1 MVDPRGPTNRP
12 PPALVSW
19 PSLRPATLVSVST
32 DAPTRTSASVSPDQL
47 LDGLNQAQ
55 ISAVTAPPGR
65 VLVIAGAGSGKTR
78 VLTRRIAWRIARG
91 ETDPN
96 RVLALTFTRKAAIE
110 LRDRQR
116 RLGLRDR
123 VPAGTFH
130 SFALSQLRQRW
141 DERRTVAPTLVNS
154 KIRFL
159 ARVCRPPSGVE
170 LPDVVAEIEWARA
183 RLIEPDDYGSA
194 ARAAGRVPPVA
205 PEFIAELM
213 VDYQKEKRRKRVVD
227 FDDLLELAIRD
238 LRADPDYGAAVRW
251 RHRHFYVDEF
261 QDVNPLQHALLT
273 EWLGDRDDLFLVGD
287 PRQSIYAWNGAD
299 PELMNSMIG
308 ADDIIT
314 VHLRDNYRSTPQ
326 VLGLADTVLEA
337 GSGWGG
343 PSGSAAEDS
352 TLIGHRPDG
361 PAPTLTRYDSDRAEA
376 VGIAEAVRLANAGG
390 YRYSQQA
397 VLVRTNAQLALIEQE
412 LGALRIPSRVR
423 SGPGPLGSPE
433 VKAVLSAVGRQGID
447 LVQQLEEL
455 DQQLSGQNDIVP
467 VPSDGEAVSPMAAA
481 GQLDRHNNLAALSR
495 LIHDYLSTEP
505 VPTGPGFLAWLTTV
519 NGSDVEADGEAID
532 LVTFHGAKGLEW
544 PVVHVAGLED
554 GFVPIV
560 YATTRS
566 QLAEELRL
574 LYVALTRAEESLNL
588 SWAAKR
594 TFGTKTVG
602 RDAAPI
608 VARLGA
614 AIERVG
620 GSSITPDWRSHIARS
635 RQAID
640 DNRNPEQERT
650 PTLGADDI
658 YAELRRWRERKARAG
673 QVPPHVIVSDRA
685 LRAVADNQPTTMG
698 RLAAVAD
705 LRPAKLSRF
714 GPEILE
720 IVGPA

>member
-1 MVDPRGPTNRP
+1 MT
-12 PPALVSW
+12 
-19 PSLRPATLVSVST
+19 
-32 DAPTRTSASVSPDQL
+32 PDHL

-55 ISAVTAPPGR
+55 IRAVTAPAGR

-96 RVLALTFTRKAAIE
+96 RVLALTFTRKAAME

-116 RLGLRDR
+116 QLGLRDR

-141 DERRTVAPTLVNS
+141 DERRTVHPTLINS
-154 KIRFL
+154 KIRFV
-159 ARVCRPPSGVE
+159 ARICRPPTGVD
-170 LPDVVAEIEWARA
+170 LTDLVAEIEWARA
-183 RLIEPDDYGSA
+183 RLIEPDDYGAA
-194 ARAAGRVPPVA
+194 ARAAGRVAPVA

-213 VDYQKEKRRKRVVD
+213 VDYRKEKRRKRVVD

-238 LRADPDYGAAVRW
+238 VRADPDYGAAVRW

-299 PELMNSMIG
+299 PDLMNSMIG
-308 ADDIIT
+308 ATGIT
-314 VHLRDNYRSTPQ
+314 TVNLRDNYRSTPQ

-337 GSGWGG
+337 TPGWAT
-343 PSGSAAEDS
+343 PAEDS
-352 TLIGHRPDG
+352 SLIGHRPDG

-397 VLVRTNAQLALIEQE
+397 VLVRTNAQLAVIEQE
-412 LGALRIPSRVR
+412 LSALRIPSRVR

-433 VKAVLSAVGRQGID
+433 VKAVLGAIGRQGID

-455 DQQLSGQNDIVP
+455 DQQLAREPEPAPD
-467 VPSDGEAVSPMAAA
+467 SDPAGESSTAAVA
-481 GQLDRHNNLAALSR
+481 GQLERHSNLAALSR
-495 LIHDYLSTEP
+495 LIHDYLTTEP
-505 VPTGPGFLAWLTTV
+505 VPSGTGFLAWLATV
-519 NGSDVEADGEAID
+519 NGSDVEAEEEAVD

-560 YATTRS
+560 YATTRA
-566 QLAEELRL
+566 QLGEEMRL
-574 LYVALTRAEESLNL
+574 LYVALTRAEQSLNL

-594 TFGTKTVG
+594 TFGTKSIA

-608 VARLGA
+608 VARLAA
-614 AIERVG
+614 AIDKVG

-635 RQAID
+635 REAID
-640 DNRNPEQERT
+640 GSRDPATEPT
-650 PTLGADDI
+650 PANGADEI

-673 QVPPHVIVSDRA
+673 QVPAHVIVSDRA
-685 LRAVADNQPTTMG
+685 LRAVADHRPTTMT
-698 RLAAVAD
+698 RLATVAE
-705 LRPAKLSRF
+705 LRPAKLTRF
-714 GPEILE
+714 GPEILD
-720 IVGPA
+720 IIGSA

>member
-1 MVDPRGPTNRP
+1 M
-12 PPALVSW
+12 
-19 PSLRPATLVSVST
+19 ATH
-32 DAPTRTSASVSPDQL
+32 APTRTLAGVAPDQL

-55 ISAVTAPPGR
+55 IRAVTAPTGR

-116 RLGLRDR
+116 QLGLRDR

-130 SFALSQLRQRW
+130 GFALSQLRQRW
-141 DERRTVAPTLVNS
+141 DERRTVPPTLINS
-154 KIRFL
+154 KIRFV
-159 ARVCRPPSGVE
+159 ARIGRPPAGVD
-170 LPDVVAEIEWARA
+170 LTDVVAEIEWARA
-183 RLIEPDDYGSA
+183 RLIEPDDYGTA

-238 LRADPDYGAAVRW
+238 IRSDPDYGAAVRW

-273 EWLGDRDDLFLVGD
+273 EWLGDRDDLFIVGD

-299 PELMNSMIG
+299 PDLMNSMIG
-308 ADDIIT
+308 ADGIT
-314 VHLRDNYRSTPQ
+314 TVNLRDNYRSTPQ

-337 GSGWGG
+337 APGFTAPADS
-343 PSGSAAEDS
+343 PEDS

-361 PAPTLTRYDSDRAEA
+361 PAPSLTRYDSDRAEA

-397 VLVRTNAQLALIEQE
+397 VLVRTNAQLAIIEQE
-412 LGALRIPSRVR
+412 LSALRIPSRVR

-433 VKAVLSAVGRQGID
+433 VKAVLAAIGRQGID

-455 DQQLSGQNDIVP
+455 DQQLAQEPSTAPNSDSG
-467 VPSDGEAVSPMAAA
+467 SDGEPVSTVAAP
-481 GQLDRHNNLAALSR
+481 GQLERHANLAALSR
-495 LIHDYLSTEP
+495 LIHDYLTNEP

-519 NGSDVEADGEAID
+519 KGSDVEADDEAVD

-560 YATTRS
+560 YATTRA
-566 QLAEELRL
+566 QLGEEMRL
-574 LYVALTRAEESLNL
+574 LYVALTRAEQALNL

-594 TFGTKTVG
+594 TFGTKAVG
-602 RDAAPI
+602 RDPAPI
-608 VARLGA
+608 VARLSA
-614 AIERVG
+614 AITRVG

-635 RQAID
+635 REAID
-640 DNRNPEQERT
+640 SGRGPADEPVA
-650 PTLGADDI
+650 PVGADEI
-658 YAELRRWRERKARAG
+658 YAELRRWRERKARAA
-673 QVPPHVIVSDRA
+673 QVPPHVIVSDRS
-685 LRAVADNQPTTMG
+685 LRAVADHRPTTMS
-698 RLAAVAD
+698 RLATVTD
-705 LRPAKLSRF
+705 LRPAKLTRF
-714 GPEILE
+714 GPEILD
-720 IVGPA
+720 IVGSG

>member
-1 MVDPRGPTNRP
+1 MPCGVEDRP
-12 PPALVSW
+12 SQA
-19 PSLRPATLVSVST
+19 PSKFVGVA
-32 DAPTRTSASVSPDQL
+32 TRTSTRTIARVVPDQL

-55 ISAVTAPPGR
+55 IRAVTAPAGR

-96 RVLALTFTRKAAIE
+96 RVLALTFTRKAAVE
-110 LRDRQR
+110 MRDRQR
-116 RLGLRDR
+116 QLGMRDR

-130 SFALSQLRQRW
+130 SLALSQLRQRW
-141 DERRTVAPTLVNS
+141 DERRTVPPTLINS

-159 ARVCRPPSGVE
+159 GRICRPPTGVD
-170 LPDVVAEIEWARA
+170 LIDVVAEIEWARA
-183 RLIEPDDYGSA
+183 RMIEPENYGAA

-238 LRADPDYGAAVRW
+238 IRADPDYGAAVRW

-261 QDVNPLQHALLT
+261 QDVNPLQHALLA
-273 EWLGDRDDLFLVGD
+273 EWLGDRDDLFIVGD

-299 PELMNSMIG
+299 PDLMNSMIG
-308 ADDIIT
+308 ADGIT
-314 VHLRDNYRSTPQ
+314 TVNLRDNYRSTPQ

-337 GSGWGG
+337 SPGWSVPVGS
-343 PSGSAAEDS
+343 PPEDA

-361 PAPTLTRYDSDRAEA
+361 PAPTLTRYDTDRAEA

-397 VLVRTNAQLALIEQE
+397 VLVRTNAQLAVIEQE
-412 LGALRIPSRVR
+412 LSALRIPSRIR
-423 SGPGPLGSPE
+423 SGPGPLGSAE
-433 VKAVLSAVGRQGID
+433 VKAVLGAIGRHGID

-455 DQQLSGQNDIVP
+455 DQQLAQGPEVAVDAATAGGTDDGSVSTVP
-467 VPSDGEAVSPMAAA
+467 VA
-481 GQLDRHNNLAALSR
+481 GQLERHSNLAALSR
-495 LIHDYLSTEP
+495 LIHDYLTTEP

-519 NGSDVEADGEAID
+519 NGSDVEADDEAVD

-560 YATTRS
+560 YATTRA
-566 QLAEELRL
+566 QLSEEMRL

-594 TFGTKTVG
+594 TFGTKSVG

-608 VARLGA
+608 VAQLA
-614 AIERVG
+614 TAIKRVG
-620 GSSITPDWRSHIARS
+620 GSSLTPDWRSHIARS
-635 RQAID
+635 REAID
-640 DNRNPEQERT
+640 GNRDPTADNTRQ
-650 PTLGADDI
+650 LGADEI

-673 QVPPHVIVSDRA
+673 QVPPHVIVSDQA
-685 LRAVADNQPTTMG
+685 LRAVADHRPASLS
-698 RLAAVAD
+698 RLAAVTN
-705 LRPAKLSRF
+705 LRPAKLTRF
-714 GPEILE
+714 GPEILD

>member
-1 MVDPRGPTNRP
+1 MMDCPRLIVETRSRTVSRLSPRPTKFVGVATHRPGPTIAR
-12 PPALVSW
+12 V
-19 PSLRPATLVSVST
+19 
-32 DAPTRTSASVSPDQL
+32 APDHL

-55 ISAVTAPPGR
+55 ISAVTAPGGR
-65 VLVIAGAGSGKTR
+65 VLVVAGAGSGKTR

-116 RLGLRDR
+116 QLGLRDR

-141 DERRTVAPTLVNS
+141 DERRTVPPTLVNS

-159 ARVCRPPSGVE
+159 ARICRPPTGVD
-170 LPDVVAEIEWARA
+170 LVDVVAEIEWARA
-183 RLIEPDDYGSA
+183 RLIEPDDYGA
-194 ARAAGRVPPVA
+194 AAQSAGRVSPGA

-213 VDYQKEKRRKRVVD
+213 VDYQKETRRKRVVD

-238 LRADPDYGAAVRW
+238 IRTDPDYGAAIRW

-261 QDVNPLQHALLT
+261 QDVNPLQHALLM
-273 EWLGDRDDLFLVGD
+273 EWLGDRDDLFMVGD

-308 ADDIIT
+308 ATGIT
-314 VHLRDNYRSTPQ
+314 TVNLRDNYRSTPQ
-326 VLGLADTVLEA
+326 VLGLADSVLEA
-337 GSGWGG
+337 DPGWSGPGG
-343 PSGSAAEDS
+343 APSGDS
-352 TLIGHRPDG
+352 TLVGHRPDG

-376 VGIAEAVRLANAGG
+376 VGIAEAVRLAHAGG

-412 LGALRIPSRVR
+412 LTALRIPSRVR

-433 VKAVLSAVGRQGID
+433 VKAVLGAVGRQGID
-447 LVQQLEEL
+447 LIQQLEEL
-455 DQQLSGQNDIVP
+455 DQQLGAQPDVVP
-467 VPSDGEAVSPMAAA
+467 DADGIAAVATA
-481 GQLDRHNNLAALSR
+481 GQLERQNNLAALSR
-495 LIHDYLSTEP
+495 LMHDYSTSDP
-505 VPTGPGFLAWLTTV
+505 APTGPGFLAWLTTI
-519 NGSDVEADGEAID
+519 NGSDVEADDEAVD

-560 YATTRS
+560 YATTGA
-566 QLAEELRL
+566 QLAEEMRL

-608 VARLGA
+608 VARLNA
-614 AIERVG
+614 AITRVG

-640 DNRNPEQERT
+640 SGRDQADAAT
-650 PTLGADDI
+650 PPLGADEI
-658 YAELRRWRERKARAG
+658 YEELRRWRERKARAG
-673 QVPPHVIVSDRA
+673 QVPDHVIVSDRA
-685 LRAVADNQPTTMG
+685 LRAVADHRPTTMS

-705 LRPAKLSRF
+705 LRPVKLSRF
-714 GPEILE
+714 GPEILD
-720 IVGPA
+720 IVDPA